1 MWTDSKPCSRASE
14 RGAANAIL
22 VIVMLLVVGAVAVF
36 FYPRGDQ
43 GTTTPE
49 DNQGE
54 AQPSE
59 ELPGGKT
66 VKPVP
71 EDGAQSAAKG
81 SQEGGDP
88 ARGKGVGGG
97 PHKLTAVEKQVMGW
111 EDTLN
116 DQAASTKDK
125 LAALRELRKRDKTGE
140 QYAPMMIDLLKEAK
154 DDELAVGVILE
165 MRKRKNHVFGQP
177 LLDAAVRSESKRAR
191 VAAVRTLGAYLEEP
205 AIRSM
210 LKQMAER
217 GNDPELND
225 EIRAALEGRKDHW
238 QTGQGR

>member
-1 MWTDSKPCSRASE
+1 
-14 RGAANAIL
+14 
-22 VIVMLLVVGAVAVF
+22 MLLVLGAVAVY

-49 DNQGE
+49 DIQGE
-54 AQPSE
+54 PQPSE
-59 ELPGGKT
+59 EIPGGKT

-71 EDGAQSAAKG
+71 EDGAQNAGKG
-81 SQEGGDP
+81 SQEGGSP
-88 ARGKGVGGG
+88 AAGSRAGAGR
-97 PHKLTAVEKQVMGW
+97 PHELTAVEKQVMGW
-111 EDTLN
+111 EDTLH
-116 DQAASTKDK
+116 DPAASTKDK

-177 LLDAAVRSESKRAR
+177 LLNAAVRSESKRAR

-217 GNDPELND
+217 GNDPEFND